1 MAIIAGM
8 PVDDDQLQSTKL
20 EALGRLA
27 GGVAHDFNNL
37 LTVIEGY
44 ARMLRDEP
52 ELEREEAAEY
62 VDEIIRAANRASDLT
77 RQLLAFSRRQAAQPR
92 ALDLNEIVRNTS
104 GMLRRV
110 IGEDIQLQADL
121 AEEPCMVL
129 ADPSQ
134 IDQVLMNLVVNARD
148 AMPEG
153 GVIRLGTRRLGSSV
167 RLEVQ
172 DHGGGIPPEVRER
185 MFEPFFTTKES
196 GKGTG
201 LGLSLV
207 HAIVRQSGGRIDLE
221 SAMGEGTTFRIDLP
235 WYAGEADGESAG
247 AEAELPRG
255 RETVLVVED
264 EEPLRALIRRLL
276 ERGGYRVLEAG
287 DGEEALAVARGSEG
301 IDLLLTDVMLPHR
314 NGREVAEAVA
324 AVFPNVRI
332 LFMSGYGENTPPGAA
347 RLEKPFGPPKLATT
361 VREILDQR

>member
-1 MAIIAGM
+1 MA
-8 PVDDDQLQSTKL
+8 VDDDQLQSTKL

-52 ELEREEAAEY
+52 DLAHAEAVEY

-77 RQLLAFSRRQAAQPR
+77 RQLLAFSRRQSAQPR
-92 ALDLNEIVRNTS
+92 PLDLNELVRNTS

-110 IGEDIQLQADL
+110 IGEDIQLETDL
-121 AEEPCMVL
+121 AATNSQIF

-153 GVIRLGTRRLGSSV
+153 GEIRIATSFQDPTVELRVSDRGS
-167 RLEVQ
+167 
-172 DHGGGIPPEVRER
+172 GIPPEVMAR

-207 HAIVRQSGGRIDLE
+207 HSIIAQAGGRVDVETAL
-221 SAMGEGTTFRIDLP
+221 GKGTTFRVLFP
-235 WYAGEADGESAG
+235 LHWGEAGVTDLTASEKD
-247 AEAELPRG
+247 LPRG
-255 RETVLVVED
+255 RETILVVED
-264 EEPLRALIRRLL
+264 EEPLRSLIRRLL
-276 ERGGYRVLEAG
+276 ERGGYRVLEAADG
-287 DGEEALAVARGSEG
+287 DEAVAIVSKGKTR

-314 NGREVAEAVA
+314 NGREVAEMVA
-324 AVFPNVRI
+324 ATYPNVRI
-332 LFMSGYGENTPPGAA
+332 LFMSGYGENTPAGSA
-347 RLEKPFGPPKLATT
+347 RLEKPFGPLKLATA
-361 VREILDQR
+361 VRELLDQR

>member
-1 MAIIAGM
+1 ML
-8 PVDDDQLQSTKL
+8 VDDDQLQSTKL

-52 ELEREEAAEY
+52 DLARAEAVEY

-77 RQLLAFSRRQAAQPR
+77 RQLLAFSRRQSSQPR
-92 ALDLNEIVRNTS
+92 SLDLNELVRRTS

-110 IGEDIQLQADL
+110 IGEDIQLETDL
-121 AEEPCMVL
+121 CIEASHIF

-148 AMPEG
+148 AMPG
-153 GVIRLGTRRLGSSV
+153 GGRIRITTAFQEPSV
-167 RLEVQ
+167 ELRVS
-172 DHGGGIPPEVRER
+172 DHGSGIPPEVMAR

-207 HAIVRQSGGRIDLE
+207 HAIISQAGGKVEVETAI
-221 SAMGEGTTFRIDLP
+221 GQGTTFKIRFPLH
-235 WYAGEADGESAG
+235 WGEAMDTDSAG
-247 AEAELPRG
+247 AERESPRG
-255 RETVLVVED
+255 RETILVVED
-264 EEPLRALIRRLL
+264 EEPLRSLIRRLL
-276 ERGGYRVLEAG
+276 ERGGYRVLEAADG
-287 DGEEALAVARGSEG
+287 DEAVTLARTGQVL

-314 NGREVAEAVA
+314 NGVDVAEAVRA
-324 AVFPNVRI
+324 AYPNVRI
-332 LFMSGYGENTPPGAA
+332 LFMSGYGENTPAGSA
-347 RLEKPFGPPKLATT
+347 RLEKPFGPLKLATS
-361 VREILDQR
+361 VRELLDLV

>member
-1 MAIIAGM
+1 M

-52 ELEREEAAEY
+52 DLSQAEAVEY

-77 RQLLAFSRRQAAQPR
+77 RQLLAFSRRQSAQPR
-92 ALDLNEIVRNTS
+92 SLDLNELVRHTS

-110 IGEDIQLQADL
+110 IGEDIQLETDL
-121 AEEPCMVL
+121 SAEASQIF

-148 AMPEG
+148 AMPNG
-153 GVIRLGTRRLGSSV
+153 GQIRITTAFHDPVVELRVSDRGS
-167 RLEVQ
+167 
-172 DHGGGIPPEVRER
+172 GIPPEVMAR

-196 GKGTG
+196 GQGTG

-207 HAIVRQSGGRIDLE
+207 HAIVTQAGGKVEVETAL
-221 SAMGEGTTFRIDLP
+221 GQGTTFKIRFPLH
-235 WYAGEADGESAG
+235 WGEAADTDAAATERD
-247 AEAELPRG
+247 LPRG
-255 RETVLVVED
+255 RETILVVED
-264 EEPLRALIRRLL
+264 EEPLRSLIRRLL
-276 ERGGYRVLEAG
+276 ERGGYRVLEAADG
-287 DGEEALAVARGSEG
+287 DEAIALARAGKQS

-314 NGREVAEAVA
+314 NGRDVAQAVTA
-324 AVFPNVRI
+324 AYPNVRI

-347 RLEKPFGPPKLATT
+347 RLEKPFGPLKLATA
-361 VREILDQR
+361 VRELLDQR

>member
-1 MAIIAGM
+1 M

-52 ELEREEAAEY
+52 DLAHAEAVEY

-77 RQLLAFSRRQAAQPR
+77 RQLLAFSRRQSAQPR
-92 ALDLNEIVRNTS
+92 PLDLNELVRHTS

-110 IGEDIQLQADL
+110 IGEDIQLETDLQA
-121 AEEPCMVL
+121 ETSRIF

-148 AMPEG
+148 AMPNG
-153 GVIRLGTRRLGSSV
+153 GQIRLSTRFHDPVVELLVSDQGS
-167 RLEVQ
+167 
-172 DHGGGIPPEVRER
+172 GIPPEVRAR
-185 MFEPFFTTKES
+185 MFEPFYTTKES

-207 HAIVRQSGGRIDLE
+207 HAIINQSGGKVDVE
-221 SAMGEGTTFRIDLP
+221 TAVGQGTTFRIRFPLH
-235 WYAGEADGESAG
+235 WGEAGNVDASAAERES
-247 AEAELPRG
+247 PRG

-264 EEPLRALIRRLL
+264 EEPLRSLIRRLL
-276 ERGGYRVLEAG
+276 ERGGYRVLEAADG
-287 DGEEALAVARGSEG
+287 DQAVTLAHAQKMA

-314 NGREVAEAVA
+314 NGRDVAQAVA
-324 AVFPNVRI
+324 AAHPGVRI
-332 LFMSGYGENTPPGAA
+332 LFMSGYGENTPAGAA
-347 RLEKPFGPPKLATT
+347 RLEKPFGPLKLATS
-361 VREILDQR
+361 VRELLDQRLS

>member
-1 MAIIAGM
+1 M

-52 ELEREEAAEY
+52 DLARAEAVEY

-77 RQLLAFSRRQAAQPR
+77 RQLLAFSRRQSPQPR
-92 ALDLNEIVRNTS
+92 PLDLNELVRHTS

-110 IGEDIQLQADL
+110 IGEDIQLETDLRAD
-121 AEEPCMVL
+121 PSQIF

-148 AMPEG
+148 AMPG
-153 GVIRLGTRRLGSSV
+153 GGQIRITTAFHDPAVELSVSDGGS
-167 RLEVQ
+167 
-172 DHGGGIPPEVRER
+172 GIPPEVMAR
-185 MFEPFFTTKES
+185 MYEPFFTTKET
-196 GKGTG
+196 GQGTG

-207 HAIVRQSGGRIDLE
+207 HAIVTQTGGRLDVETAL
-221 SAMGEGTTFRIDLP
+221 GKGTTFRIRFPLH
-235 WYAGEADGESAG
+235 WGETALADVA
-247 AEAELPRG
+247 AERDLPRG

-264 EEPLRALIRRLL
+264 EEPLRSLIRRLL
-276 ERGGYRVLEAG
+276 ERGGYHVLEAADG
-287 DGEEALAVARGSEG
+287 DEAVLLAGLGEP
-301 IDLLLTDVMLPHR
+301 IDLLLTDVMLPHL
-314 NGREVAEAVA
+314 NGRAVA
-324 AVFPNVRI
+324 AAVLLAHPTARI
-332 LFMSGYGENTPPGAA
+332 LFMSGYGENTPAGAP
-347 RLEKPFGPPKLATT
+347 RLEKPFGPLKLATA
-361 VREILDQR
+361 VRELLDQP

>member
-1 MAIIAGM
+1 M
-8 PVDDDQLQSTKL
+8 PVDDDRLQSTKL

-52 ELEREEAAEY
+52 DLAQAEAVEY

-77 RQLLAFSRRQAAQPR
+77 RQLLAFSRRQSSQPR
-92 ALDLNEIVRNTS
+92 SLDLNELVRSTS

-110 IGEDIQLQADL
+110 IGEDIQLETDL
-121 AEEPCMVL
+121 CEEASHIF

-148 AMPEG
+148 AMPG
-153 GVIRLGTRRLGSSV
+153 GGQIRISTSFHDPAVELRVS
-167 RLEVQ
+167 
-172 DHGGGIPPEVRER
+172 DHGSGIPPEVMAR

-207 HAIVRQSGGRIDLE
+207 HAIISQAGGKVDVETAL
-221 SAMGEGTTFRIDLP
+221 GQGTTFKIRFPLYWGEVIDMDP
-235 WYAGEADGESAG
+235 AA
-247 AEAELPRG
+247 AERDSPRG
-255 RETVLVVED
+255 RETILVVED
-264 EEPLRALIRRLL
+264 EEPLRSLIRRLL
-276 ERGGYRVLEAG
+276 ERGGYHVLEAADG
-287 DGEEALAVARGSEG
+287 DEAVSLARARKLQ

-314 NGREVAEAVA
+314 NGVDVAGEVA
-324 AVFPNVRI
+324 AVYPNVRI
-332 LFMSGYGENTPPGAA
+332 LFMSGYGENTPTGAA
-347 RLEKPFGPPKLATT
+347 CSRSRLD
-361 VREILDQR
+361 R

>member
-1 MAIIAGM
+1 M

-52 ELEREEAAEY
+52 DLAHAEAVEY

-77 RQLLAFSRRQAAQPR
+77 RQLLAFSRRQSAQPR
-92 ALDLNEIVRNTS
+92 PLDLNELVRHTS

-110 IGEDIQLQADL
+110 IGEDIQLETDL
-121 AEEPCMVL
+121 RAETSQIF

-148 AMPEG
+148 AMPNG
-153 GVIRLGTRRLGSSV
+153 GQIRITTDFRDPLVELRVSDRGS
-167 RLEVQ
+167 
-172 DHGGGIPPEVRER
+172 GIPPEVMAR

-207 HAIVRQSGGRIDLE
+207 HAIIAQAGGKVDVETAL
-221 SAMGEGTTFRIDLP
+221 GQGTTFTIRFPLH
-235 WYAGEADGESAG
+235 WGEASVADTAG
-247 AEAELPRG
+247 AENDLPRG
-255 RETVLVVED
+255 RETILVVED
-264 EEPLRALIRRLL
+264 EEPLRSLIRRLL
-276 ERGGYRVLEAG
+276 ERGGYCVIEAADG
-287 DGEEALAVARGSEG
+287 DEAITRAAAKKPA

-314 NGREVAEAVA
+314 NGRDVAEAVA
-324 AVFPNVRI
+324 AAHPQVRI

-347 RLEKPFGPPKLATT
+347 RLEKPFGPLKLATA
-361 VREILDQR
+361 VRDLLDQRSV

>member
-1 MAIIAGM
+1 M

-52 ELEREEAAEY
+52 DLSQPDAVEY

-77 RQLLAFSRRQAAQPR
+77 RQLLAFSRRQSAQPR
-92 ALDLNEIVRNTS
+92 PLDLNELVRQTS

-110 IGEDIQLQADL
+110 IGEDIQLQTEL
-121 AEEPCMVL
+121 SAESSQIF

-148 AMPEG
+148 AMPNG
-153 GVIRLGTRRLGSSV
+153 GTIRITTEFRDPAVELRVSDQGNGISA
-167 RLEVQ
+167 EVMA
-172 DHGGGIPPEVRER
+172 R
-185 MFEPFFTTKES
+185 MYEPFFTTKES

-207 HAIVRQSGGRIDLE
+207 HAIIAQAGGKVDVE
-221 SAMGEGTTFRIDLP
+221 TATGSGTTFRILFP
-235 WYAGEADGESAG
+235 LHWGEAVGHDAAG
-247 AEAELPRG
+247 AERELPRG
-255 RETVLVVED
+255 RETILVVED
-264 EEPLRALIRRLL
+264 EEPLRCLIRRLL
-276 ERGGYRVLEAG
+276 ERGGYRVLEAADG
-287 DGEEALAVARGSEG
+287 DEAVRLALGKKTP

-314 NGREVAEAVA
+314 NGREVAQAVMRA
-324 AVFPNVRI
+324 HPGVRV
-332 LFMSGYGENTPPGAA
+332 LFMSGYGENTPTGAA
-347 RLEKPFGPPKLATT
+347 RLEKPFGPLKLATA
-361 VREILDQR
+361 VRELLDQLPQR

>member
-1 MAIIAGM
+1 M

-52 ELEREEAAEY
+52 DLSQADAVEY

-77 RQLLAFSRRQAAQPR
+77 RQLLAFSRRQSSQPR
-92 ALDLNEIVRNTS
+92 SLNLNDLVRASS

-110 IGEDIQLQADL
+110 IGEDIQLETDL
-121 AEEPCMVL
+121 CTEASQIF

-148 AMPEG
+148 AMPG
-153 GVIRLGTRRLGSSV
+153 GGRIRISTAFRDPTVELRV
-167 RLEVQ
+167 A
-172 DHGGGIPPEVRER
+172 DHGNGIPPEVMAR
-185 MFEPFFTTKES
+185 MFEPYFTTKES
-196 GKGTG
+196 GQGTG

-207 HAIVRQSGGRIDLE
+207 HAIIAQAGGKVE
-221 SAMGEGTTFRIDLP
+221 VETAVGQGTTFQIRFP
-235 WYAGEADGESAG
+235 FYWGEAVYSGESVD
-247 AEAELPRG
+247 AERESPRG
-255 RETVLVVED
+255 RETILVVED
-264 EEPLRALIRRLL
+264 EEPLRSLIRRLL
-276 ERGGYRVLEAG
+276 ERGGYRVIEAADGDEAVALARAG
-287 DGEEALAVARGSEG
+287 DPG

-314 NGREVAEAVA
+314 NGVDVAQAVT
-324 AVFPNVRI
+324 AVYPDVRI
-332 LFMSGYGENTPPGAA
+332 LFMSGYGENTPAGAA
-347 RLEKPFGPPKLATT
+347 RLEKPFGPLKLATS
-361 VREILDQR
+361 VRELLDRPT

>member
-1 MAIIAGM
+1 M

-52 ELEREEAAEY
+52 DLAQADAVEY
-62 VDEIIRAANRASDLT
+62 IDEIIRAANRASELT
-77 RQLLAFSRRQAAQPR
+77 RQLLAFSRRQSSQPR
-92 ALDLNEIVRNTS
+92 SLDLNDLVRRTS

-110 IGEDIQLQADL
+110 IGEDIQLETDL
-121 AEEPCMVL
+121 CTEPSQIF

-148 AMPEG
+148 AMPG
-153 GVIRLGTRRLGSSV
+153 GGRIRITTAFRDPTVELRVT
-167 RLEVQ
+167 
-172 DHGGGIPPEVRER
+172 DHGSGIPPEVMAR

-207 HAIVRQSGGRIDLE
+207 HAIISQAGGKVE
-221 SAMGEGTTFRIDLP
+221 VETAVGQGTTFKIRFP
-235 WYAGEADGESAG
+235 FYWGEAMDADPAG
-247 AEAELPRG
+247 AERESPRG
-255 RETVLVVED
+255 RETILVVED
-264 EEPLRALIRRLL
+264 EEPLRSLIRRLL
-276 ERGGYRVLEAG
+276 ERGGYRVLEAADG
-287 DGEEALAVARGSEG
+287 DAAVAMARTSHPG

-314 NGREVAEAVA
+314 NGVDVAEAVTVA
-324 AVFPNVRI
+324 HPNVRV
-332 LFMSGYGENTPPGAA
+332 LFMSGYGENTPVGAA
-347 RLEKPFGPPKLATT
+347 RLEKPFGPLKLATS
-361 VREILDQR
+361 VRDLLDQRLS

>member
-1 MAIIAGM
+1 M

-52 ELEREEAAEY
+52 DLAQAEAVEY

-77 RQLLAFSRRQAAQPR
+77 RQLLAFSRRQSAQPR
-92 ALDLNEIVRNTS
+92 PLDLNELVRHTS

-110 IGEDIQLQADL
+110 IGEDIQLETDLQAE
-121 AEEPCMVL
+121 ASQIF

-148 AMPEG
+148 AMPNG
-153 GVIRLGTRRLGSSV
+153 GQIRITTAFLDPVVELRVSDRGS
-167 RLEVQ
+167 
-172 DHGGGIPPEVRER
+172 GIPADVMAK

-207 HAIVRQSGGRIDLE
+207 HGIVTQAGGKVDVETAIGQ
-221 SAMGEGTTFRIDLP
+221 GTTFRIRFPLY
-235 WYAGEADGESAG
+235 WGEAPDTDTSG
-247 AEAELPRG
+247 AERDLPRG
-255 RETVLVVED
+255 RETILVVED
-264 EEPLRALIRRLL
+264 EEPLRSLIRRLL
-276 ERGGYRVLEAG
+276 ERGGYRVMEAADG
-287 DGEEALAVARGSEG
+287 DEAIALARKTKPA

-314 NGREVAEAVA
+314 NGREVAKAVA
-324 AVFPNVRI
+324 ASHPRVRI
-332 LFMSGYGENTPPGAA
+332 LFMSGYGENTPGGAA
-347 RLEKPFGPPKLATT
+347 RLEKPFGPLKLATA
-361 VREILDQR
+361 VRELLDQR